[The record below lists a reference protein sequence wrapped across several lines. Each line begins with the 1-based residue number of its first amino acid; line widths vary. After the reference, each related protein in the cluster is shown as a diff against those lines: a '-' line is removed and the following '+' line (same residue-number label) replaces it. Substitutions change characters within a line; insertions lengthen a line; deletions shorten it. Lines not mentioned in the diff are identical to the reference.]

1 MVTAVK
7 TATKTGLKSYC
18 FPQERPATK
27 QELAEHIKKAES
39 YGRGMTEEEFER
51 KFDEFVKKF

>member
-1 MVTAVK
+1 MAIVEKSTE
-7 TATKTGLKSYC
+7 KTGLKSYC

-27 QELAEHIKKAES
+27 QELAEHIKKAET